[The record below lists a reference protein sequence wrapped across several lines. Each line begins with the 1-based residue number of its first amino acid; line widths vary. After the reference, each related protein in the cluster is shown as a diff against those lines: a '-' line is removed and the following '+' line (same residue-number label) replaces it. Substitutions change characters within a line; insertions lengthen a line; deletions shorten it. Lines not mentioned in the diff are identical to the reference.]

1 MIVFID
7 VVQLIHWEQ
16 YLVLLITSHSLVKIS
31 DCEFDKSNKLFRLF
45 DLLKLF
51 VMKIDIIEYI

>member
-16 YLVLLITSHSLVKIS
+16 YLVLLMWTSLVKIS

-51 VMKIDIIEYI
+51 VIKTDIIVYV